1 MCSSDLSMIRNNKF
15 KNNKEAMNWFEK
27 QIINR
32 NFTLNKNSRLWKN
45 VASGAARVFSTRS
58 KSVKANKTGNNKK

>member
-1 MCSSDLSMIRNNKF
+1 
-15 KNNKEAMNWFEK
+15 MNWFEK
-27 QIINR
+27 QIING

-45 VASGAARVFSTRS
+45 VTSGAARVFSTRS